1 MPENELNAIVSE
13 PLFITSET
21 MILRVRPDGWALP
34 AFIPG
39 QFAVLGLPGK
49 APRTSIS
56 DLESEPPPRDKII
69 RRAYSITSS
78 SRQNEYLEFYISLV
92 RSGALTPRLFAL
104 AAEDRVLLGP
114 NIRGLFTLDKIPDES
129 NLILIG
135 TGTGVAPY
143 ISMIRTS
150 LAANRKRKFTVIQGA
165 RHSWDLG
172 FRSELSTL
180 ARLSRNFH
188 YLPTISRPS
197 EETIRWGGEVG
208 YVQDVWRRGLVAD
221 EWGFEPTP
229 ENTHIFLCGH
239 PNMISSMLELVQQ
252 SGFVE
257 DSRKQQGTV
266 HLERYW

>member
-1 MPENELNAIVSE
+1 MSNNELNAIVSE

-21 MILRVRPDGWALP
+21 MILRVRTDGWELP
-34 AFIPG
+34 DFIPG

-49 APRTSIS
+49 TPRTSIS
-56 DLESEPPPRDKII
+56 DLETEAPERDKII

-78 SRQNEYLEFYISLV
+78 SKENEYLEFYISLV

-104 AAEDRVLLGP
+104 KEGDRVLLGP

-135 TGTGVAPY
+135 TGTGIAPY

-150 LAANRKRKFTVIQGA
+150 LAANRKRQFTVVQGA

-172 FRSELSTL
+172 FRSELSTQ
-180 ARLSRNFH
+180 ARISKNFH

-197 EETIRWGGEVG
+197 GEIISWGGEVG
-208 YVQDVWRRGLVAD
+208 YVQDIWSRGLIEE
-221 EWGFEPTP
+221 EWGFKPTP

-239 PNMISSMLELVQQ
+239 PNMIASTLELVEKN
-252 SGFVE
+252 GFIE
-257 DSRKQQGTV
+257 DSRKQKGMV